1 MIGRSQP
8 SKCSEQHTVTM
19 YTTAQTRIRKTGT
32 IIERQDVCSWPT
44 PMWSIIV
51 LFIAA
56 AALVIG
62 SRLRVPGGVNPAQL
76 GWMSA
81 QWLAEY
87 RASQRM

>member
-1 MIGRSQP
+1 
-8 SKCSEQHTVTM
+8 
-19 YTTAQTRIRKTGT
+19 
-32 IIERQDVCSWPT
+32 
-44 PMWSIIV
+44 MWLIIV
-51 LFIAA
+51 LFMAA

-62 SRLRVPGGVNPAQL
+62 SRLRVPGGVNHADL

>member
-1 MIGRSQP
+1 
-8 SKCSEQHTVTM
+8 M

-32 IIERQDVCSWPT
+32 IIEGSNVCFWPT
-44 PMWSIIV
+44 HMWSIIV
-51 LFIAA
+51 LCIAG

-62 SRLRVPGGVNPAQL
+62 SRLRVPGGVNPAHL

>member
-1 MIGRSQP
+1 
-8 SKCSEQHTVTM
+8 
-19 YTTAQTRIRKTGT
+19 
-32 IIERQDVCSWPT
+32 
-44 PMWSIIV
+44 MWSIIV

-62 SRLRVPGGVNPAQL
+62 SRLRVPGGVDPTHL

-87 RASQRM
+87 RASQRL

>member
-1 MIGRSQP
+1 MVGRSQP
-8 SKCSEQHTVTM
+8 STCSEQHTVTM

-32 IIERQDVCSWPT
+32 IIQRQDICSWPT
-44 PMWSIIV
+44 PMWLIIV
-51 LFIAA
+51 LLIAGT
-56 AALVIG
+56 ALVIG
-62 SRLRVPGGVNPAQL
+62 SRLRVPGGVNPAHL